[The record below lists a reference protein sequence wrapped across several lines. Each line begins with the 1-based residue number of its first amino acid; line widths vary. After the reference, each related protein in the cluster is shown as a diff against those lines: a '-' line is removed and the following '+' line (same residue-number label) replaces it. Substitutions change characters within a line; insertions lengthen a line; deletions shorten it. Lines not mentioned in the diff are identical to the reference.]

1 MKNCDIKEKYDWLKI
16 QTLKTYGGSVRTLA
30 IQITNQILK
39 VKSVMVKA

>member
-16 QTLKTYGGSVRTLA
+16 QALKTYGGSVRTLT